1 MDLSLGQQ
9 EFDYLFKLLMIGALV
24 LARAAYSLVLPLMIF
39 KISPPPLIKYVTI
52 GAGQERFRM
61 LTSSYYRGAQGII
74 MGKSLF
80 S

>member
-52 GAGQERFRM
+52 G
-61 LTSSYYRGAQGII
+61 
-74 MGKSLF
+74 
-80 S
+80 